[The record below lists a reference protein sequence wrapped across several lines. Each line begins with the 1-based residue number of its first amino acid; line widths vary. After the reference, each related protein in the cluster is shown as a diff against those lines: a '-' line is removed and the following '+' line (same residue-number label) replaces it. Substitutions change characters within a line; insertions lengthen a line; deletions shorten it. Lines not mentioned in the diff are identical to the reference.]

1 MAIDFPSALPPQLT
15 TVAEIRI
22 AAGASA
28 PYTGLVNGYD
38 LRVTGKHYLSEE
50 ELSVIFDAAKTPSQA
65 IFLMNSLS
73 LRKGH
78 LLVLMQYAP
87 EGSTVYVH
95 AVQATVAGIT
105 GDGIAEYFAD
115 LDGDKDLTRAEFERA
130 RVMANVK
137 SQRTGVAYSTSFVVD
152 ENEPALV
159 SLVFEADPVDDYK
172 PTDVFVQFGNQ
183 GSRYVGRYFGDIGLN
198 HNFGNGSRVGLG
210 YETAFTDLGESRG
223 GEDYHRFQLTADRPF
238 SSGLYGFTASHIEY
252 SQHLGYSAG
261 SSSVAGSG
269 AICDLL
275 AAVGLCSPTT
285 TTTPGQ
291 SIDLDADINAFAL
304 TGEQVLASDFS
315 YRINSFQRLEYIDS
329 QLDISGL
336 GSLQDETYAT
346 VELGAKYFS
355 AENVGD
361 KKLRWSAQLS
371 LKAGVTGDEGTL
383 GSYDSFQSSYM
394 TANPGATSA
403 PAVAPAARTAE
414 FVSVLPRIAAKL
426 PLANGSELNASF
438 FAQYANEQL
447 PQQQQWVLGGMK
459 SISAYLPGVLSG
471 DSGYFTELSLQQK
484 FNIAGVDVN
493 AGVFVEYGAAWF
505 ENASGAAG
513 DTRSIADAGVRVAAD
528 LGWGLNA
535 EAVVALP
542 LMDDGFASSSE
553 LERLETDFYF
563 VLKKVF

>member
-183 GSRYVGRYFGDIGLN
+183 GSRYVGRYFGDIGLI

-285 TTTPGQ
+285 TTTAGQ

-315 YRINSFQRLEYIDS
+315 YRLNSFQRLEYIES

-471 DSGYFTELSLQQK
+471 DSGYVTELSLQQK

-535 EAVVALP
+535 EAVMALP

-553 LERLETDFYF
+553 LERLEADFYF

>member
-15 TVAEIRI
+15 SVAEIRT

-28 PYTGLVNGYD
+28 TYTGLVNGYD
-38 LRVTGKHYLSEE
+38 LRVTGNHYLSEK

-115 LDGDKDLTRAEFERA
+115 LEGDKDLTRAEFERA

-152 ENEPALV
+152 ENEPELV
-159 SLVFEADPVDDYK
+159 SLVFEADPVDNYK

-252 SQHLGYSAG
+252 SQHLGYSAA

-285 TTTPGQ
+285 TTTAGQ

-371 LKAGVTGDEGTL
+371 LKAGVTGGEGTL

-459 SISAYLPGVLSG
+459 SISAYLPSVLSG

-535 EAVVALP
+535 EAVVAMP

-553 LERLETDFYF
+553 LERLEADFYF